1 MYLDEY
7 EHNHSDEG
15 EGTSKCDKGDV
26 AVEAMSESSEKNIAK
41 QLAEDISAAFKSAGW
56 FKIRSEDYSFPDN
69 VSEDKVKD
77 DSHESITAR
86 VFGSPETRS
95 AQLDAVANS
104 LHPLANFRRRESWNN
119 SFTSMVTALRM
130 VGKNPLLSTLS
141 VPTLQRLTDQ
151 ISIPSWLPSLPPG
164 VSSIES
170 QHPSGEWFY
179 PTRTGLKI
187 RQNAQPDSM
196 KGRYILYFHGGA
208 FCCCHTGTHRGLLHG
223 LVHQT
228 GASLLSVN
236 YRRPPEHPFPTP
248 VHDCL
253 SAYLFIL
260 EKVGDSRQIFFA
272 GDSAGGNLV
281 INTLILVAQHGLPQP
296 AGAVLLSP
304 WVDLTDNGRCASWEE
319 YGDVDYLSPDLA
331 DIFAKSYAGDSQDVQ
346 NLSPLYSSELHLLP
360 PLLVEFGQ
368 CEVLHDQILAFCKK
382 AEEAG
387 VDIKYQARA
396 DMVHVFP
403 LYAFSGMQQCQDA
416 FDEIVAF
423 FDKVTSDYGDDKCCT
438 VSDSSDDSIVIV
450 GIEQQRKVQTPDQGV
465 NNDEATSIV

>member
-1 MYLDEY
+1 
-7 EHNHSDEG
+7 
-15 EGTSKCDKGDV
+15 
-26 AVEAMSESSEKNIAK
+26 
-41 QLAEDISAAFKSAGW
+41 
-56 FKIRSEDYSFPDN
+56 
-69 VSEDKVKD
+69 
-77 DSHESITAR
+77 
-86 VFGSPETRS
+86 
-95 AQLDAVANS
+95 
-104 LHPLANFRRRESWNN
+104 
-119 SFTSMVTALRM
+119 
-130 VGKNPLLSTLS
+130 
-141 VPTLQRLTDQ
+141 
-151 ISIPSWLPSLPPG
+151 
-164 VSSIES
+164 
-170 QHPSGEWFY
+170 
-179 PTRTGLKI
+179 
-187 RQNAQPDSM
+187 
-196 KGRYILYFHGGA
+196 
-208 FCCCHTGTHRGLLHG
+208 
-223 LVHQT
+223 
-228 GASLLSVN
+228 
-236 YRRPPEHPFPTP
+236 
-248 VHDCL
+248 
-253 SAYLFIL
+253 
-260 EKVGDSRQIFFA
+260 
-272 GDSAGGNLV
+272 
-281 INTLILVAQHGLPQP
+281 
-296 AGAVLLSP
+296 
-304 WVDLTDNGRCASWEE
+304 VDLTDNGRCASWEE